1 MTMHR
6 GRFLAAAGA
15 AAACCSTGGNAFA
28 QTAAAP
34 FRIDV
39 HRHLCP
45 PFYAEAAKSF
55 EPTLSAPL
63 RGWTPATSLA
73 DLDAAGIATGYLS
86 MPDDPGI
93 YFGNIA
99 AARTLARRCNEYM
112 ADLRRTYPGRYGFF
126 AALPLPDVEG
136 SLAEIAYA
144 LDQLKADGIG
154 VFSSYGPK
162 YLGDPSFEPMW
173 AELNRR
179 KAIVF
184 EHPSMT
190 TCCKDIVPGIGE
202 SVLEYGF
209 DTTRSIASVLF
220 NGVAAR
226 YPNIRFI
233 WSHAGGTMPFLIHRF
248 DGQADAMAKDPKLA
262 PNLPHGLRYEL
273 KKMYYDTAQT
283 QNAEAMGALMAL
295 VGTSNVLFGTD
306 YPYGPATATVKGLAE
321 LQWPS
326 DVATAVAR
334 GNAMRLFARAAS

>member
-1 MTMHR
+1 MQR
-6 GRFLAAAGA
+6 NRFLAGLAATT
-15 AAACCSTGGNAFA
+15 AACCAGGDEVLA
-28 QTAAAP
+28 QTTEP

-45 PFYAEAAKSF
+45 PFYAQAAKSF
-55 EPTLSAPL
+55 EPTLSVPL
-63 RGWTPATSLA
+63 RGWTPARSIA
-73 DLDAAGIATGYLS
+73 DLDAAGIAKGYLS

-93 YFGNIA
+93 YFGNVA

-112 ADLRRTYPGRYGFF
+112 AELRRTYPGRYGFF

-136 SLAEIAYA
+136 SVAEIAYA
-144 LDQLKADGIG
+144 FDHLHADGIG

-162 YLGDPSFEPMW
+162 YLGDPAFEPMW
-173 AELNRR
+173 KELNRR

-209 DTTRSIASVLF
+209 DTTRSIASVVF

-226 YPNIRFI
+226 YPAVRFI

-248 DGQADAMAKDPKLA
+248 DGQAQAAAKDPKLA

-273 KKMYYDTAQT
+273 KKMFYDTAQS

-295 VGTSNVLFGTD
+295 VGTSQVLFGTD
-306 YPYGPATATVKGLAE
+306 YPYGPSTANVNGLAA
-321 LQWPS
+321 LNWPD
-326 DVATAVAR
+326 DVAMAVAR
-334 GNAMRLFARAAS
+334 DNALRLLRKAA

>member
-1 MTMHR
+1 MQR
-6 GRFLAAAGA
+6 GRFLAGMGAVA
-15 AAACCSTGGNAFA
+15 AAARAGGGNVLA
-28 QTAAAP
+28 QTTAP

-45 PFYAEAAKSF
+45 PFYAQAAKDF
-55 EPTLSAPL
+55 EPMLSAPL
-63 RGWTPATSLA
+63 RGWTPATSIA

-93 YFGNIA
+93 YFGNVA

-162 YLGDPSFEPMW
+162 YLGDPMFEPMW

-179 KAIVF
+179 KALVF

-209 DTTRSIASVLF
+209 DTTRTIASVVF
-220 NGVAAR
+220 NGVTAR
-226 YPNIRFI
+226 YPDVRFI

-248 DGQADAMAKDPKLA
+248 DGQAQAIAGDPKLA
-262 PNLPHGLRYEL
+262 PSLPHGLEYEL
-273 KKMYYDTAQT
+273 KKMYYDTAQS

-295 VGTSNVLFGTD
+295 VGTSQVLFGTD
-306 YPYGPATATVKGLAE
+306 YPYGPSTANVAGLAG
-321 LQWPS
+321 LKWTP
-326 DVATAVAR
+326 DVAMAVAR
-334 GNAMRLFARAAS
+334 GNAMRLFGKTA